1 MTVRNLCLMMT
12 FIASWTVVPRAAGTA
27 DEAFFEI
34 HAKKFS
40 FTPNVITVN
49 RGDTVRIRL
58 LSEDVVHG
66 IYIDGYDVHTSA
78 YPGNDGSIRFVAD
91 KPGRFIFRCSITCG
105 EFHPYMVGHLRVTP
119 NTPYYVILATVLVAA
134 LFAVGFALSRRR
146 EEDSVNG

>member
-1 MTVRNLCLMMT
+1 MTNHQ
-12 FIASWTVVPRAAGTA
+12 IASVAWRSAALA
-27 DEAFFEI
+27 LALAAAANASEDKFFEV

-66 IYIDGYDVHTSA
+66 MYIDGYDIHTSA

-91 KPGRFIFRCSITCG
+91 KPGRFIFRCSVTCG
-105 EFHPYMVGHLRVTP
+105 EFHPYMIGHLRVTP
-119 NTPYYVILATVLVAA
+119 NTPYWTVAGTVALLALGTA
-134 LFAVGFALSRRR
+134 GFAMTRKR
-146 EEDSVNG
+146 EEPTHG